1 MANKALATRQ
11 KMLFRVDAN
20 LNKLNKLTKPR
31 NLSVLAARTS
41 GAGSHAKPHASKRQQ
56 DKIALKKI
64 KLNED

>member
-11 KMLFRVDAN
+11 KMLFRVDA
-20 LNKLNKLTKPR
+20 KLNKLTKPR

-41 GAGSHAKPHASKRQQ
+41 GAGSHTKPHASKRQQ

-64 KLNED
+64 KLNEE

>member
-11 KMLFRVDAN
+11 KMLFRVDA
-20 LNKLNKLTKPR
+20 KLNKPR

-41 GAGSHAKPHASKRQQ
+41 GAGSHTKPHASKRQQ

-64 KLNED
+64 KLNEE

>member
-11 KMLFRVDAN
+11 KMLFRVDA
-20 LNKLNKLTKPR
+20 KLNKPR

-41 GAGSHAKPHASKRQQ
+41 GAGSHTKPHASKRLQ

-64 KLNED
+64 KLNEE

>member
-20 LNKLNKLTKPR
+20 INKPR

-41 GAGSHAKPHASKRQQ
+41 GAGSHTKPHASKRQQ

-64 KLNED
+64 KLNEE